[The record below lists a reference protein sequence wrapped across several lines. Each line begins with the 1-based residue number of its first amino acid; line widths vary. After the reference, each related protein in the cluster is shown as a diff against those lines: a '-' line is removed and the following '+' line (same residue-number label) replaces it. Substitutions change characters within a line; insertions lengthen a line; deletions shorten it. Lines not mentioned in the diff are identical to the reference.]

1 MRRVVS
7 CLLLVCFFAL
17 GSGAA
22 LYLHELDHQRED
34 AKEAALAKAA
44 GLPVPDQPDH
54 DDNNCPIHRQIHLP
68 MIHVP
73 AAPPLLMLL
82 GAVVAIFSEL
92 RAQVCSAQFLAV
104 IDCRGPPMSGLRNR
118 PRA

>member
-1 MRRVVS
+1 MRRIVS
-7 CLLLVCFFAL
+7 CLLLVCFLAL

-44 GLPVPDQPDH
+44 GLPIPDHPDH

-73 AAPPLLMLL
+73 APPALLMLL
-82 GAVVAIFSEL
+82 GAAIAFFSEL
-92 RAQVCSAQFLAV
+92 RAQLRSTQVLAV
-104 IDCRGPPMSGLRNR
+104 IDCRGPPMSGSSNR